1 MTSILAL
8 TQELPHAMRVVV
20 VDNGKPPIFM
30 TARLVKRTRSEGSLR
45 HIAAGHEEVSKV
57 KYAA

>member
-1 MTSILAL
+1 MAL
-8 TQELPHAMRVVV
+8 TQELPHAIRVVD